1 MNTIQYK
8 GYVGKFAYEQ
18 DDDIFHGRVINI
30 QDMVTFAGKSI
41 EELKSALK
49 GSVDEYLA
57 FCVEKGRAPEKPFSG
72 KFNVRVEPDLHRA
85 IATAAITTGKSMNKW
100 IVDALESAANAPSDS

>member
-8 GYVGKFAYEQ
+8 GYVGKFEYEQ

-57 FCVEKGRAPEKPFSG
+57 FCVEKGRAPERPFSG

-85 IATAAITTGKSMNKW
+85 IATAAITTGKSMNNW
-100 IVDALESAANAPSDS
+100 IVDALESAANAQRNG